1 MGQRHSY
8 DRTITSTNS
17 PIVITFQGAPLYRNV
32 YNHKYMW
39 GNSQVQKRFPGSA
52 WVDWESGTYTDA
64 SAKAWVQ
71 QLINDGVLKYR
82 DGMDKLEIQ
91 PGYRTAS
98 PGDYERTADDTHSI
112 PKTYTSPL
120 MQSFVVQ
127 EEGGMYMTGVNLS
140 VCKVKGKNV
149 FNLLTKASP
158 FNFNEFKKSYNNSKS
173 YCKFCNLN

>member
-1 MGQRHSY
+1 MKGFFLVPDTRGQKNKDKPKFETGEINFKITSSPDNDDKLTFSFAEHSFYSMGQRHSY
-8 DRTITSTNS
+8 DRTITSTKT
-17 PIVITFQGAPLYRNV
+17 PIVKTYQGAPLYRNV

-112 PKTYTSPL
+112 QKI
-120 MQSFVVQ
+120 
-127 EEGGMYMTGVNLS
+127 ES
-140 VCKVKGKNV
+140 V
-149 FNLLTKASP
+149 
-158 FNFNEFKKSYNNSKS
+158 
-173 YCKFCNLN
+173 